1 MRTWDYRLIEYLPS
15 AQLKGQWRECSLI
28 AYGIKKYGTPNHLL
42 VNRIM
47 EYPID
52 DFLTY
57 CLMVAR
63 EMDHRGFRMTNESAC
78 RLGALGTYR
87 YVDKPFAGWHN
98 YEYLR
103 VCLANLFEKHKFG
116 IGKSRITD
124 EEWERLCIGY
134 HSIVGKPYEI

>member
-1 MRTWDYRLIEYLPS
+1 MT
-15 AQLKGQWRECSLI
+15 
-28 AYGIKKYGTPNHLL
+28 NHLL

-63 EMDHRGFRMTNESAC
+63 EMERRGFRITEESRNRIA
-78 RLGALGTYR
+78 ALGTYR
-87 YVDKPFAGWHN
+87 YVENPFAGWHN

-124 EEWERLCIGY
+124 EEWSRLCDGY
-134 HSIVGKPYEI
+134 KKITGEEYKI